1 MSEPRS
7 GEPPTP
13 KKKKAE
19 PGIAAERPEQGQ
31 RGRKIHSKETREAT
45 TSGEVGAGKKKKR
58 SGGKRRRLYEDRAG
72 W

>member
-19 PGIAAERPEQGQ
+19 PEIAAERQNRVSED
-31 RGRKIHSKETREAT
+31 GRYTA
-45 TSGEVGAGKKKKR
+45 
-58 SGGKRRRLYEDRAG
+58 RRLYEVRAG